1 MNHVAEEEDNTKK
14 EYQKKKKT
22 MKEREVEIGR
32 DDVLMRFTTR
42 ILKRIWTMTIWRC
55 Q

>member
-14 EYQKKKKT
+14 EYQKKKK
-22 MKEREVEIGR
+22 MMRERSVEIGR
-32 DDVLMRFTTR
+32 DNILMRCLTK